1 MIKSYWLLALKRGCT
16 VYMQQHHH
24 SPPKSGTELKCV
36 AAVAAG
42 ISRKLAELS
51 GRSSLLHAAPQSAA
65 AAGISGLLPPPSLP
79 VSDPSSSPHKLFI
92 HPSRGSPRCPCR
104 EIRKHICR
112 LHVRRGDLHGRARRG
127 RRQFAAAAGSL
138 RHHASSDHIC
148 LRRRSF
154 ALRHQRP
161 QGAASDFVDSST
173 ASAFFP
179 CLSGLSS
186 SWSGICRHRSSAAT

>member
-1 MIKSYWLLALKRGCT
+1 M
-16 VYMQQHHH
+16 
-24 SPPKSGTELKCV
+24 
-36 AAVAAG
+36 
-42 ISRKLAELS
+42 
-51 GRSSLLHAAPQSAA
+51 
-65 AAGISGLLPPPSLP
+65 

-179 CLSGLSS
+179 CLSASSLQPPRLALRLRQHLSS
-186 SWSGICRHRSSAAT
+186 TCSPACWLAAEVRCVHVAFSFVGRRYW

>member
-1 MIKSYWLLALKRGCT
+1 VENINSFPWSSYALVIVCQIYFTSLHVLCSYCAHKELWSYERVNQLQKSA
-16 VYMQQHHH
+16 
-24 SPPKSGTELKCV
+24 PP
-36 AAVAAG
+36 
-42 ISRKLAELS
+42 
-51 GRSSLLHAAPQSAA
+51 SLLYAATQSAA

-127 RRQFAAAAGSL
+127 L

-148 LRRRSF
+148 LRRRSI

>member
-1 MIKSYWLLALKRGCT
+1 ML
-16 VYMQQHHH
+16 Q
-24 SPPKSGTELKCV
+24 PPL
-36 AAVAAG
+36 
-42 ISRKLAELS
+42 
-51 GRSSLLHAAPQSAA
+51 LLHAAPQSAA

-127 RRQFAAAAGSL
+127 L

-148 LRRRSF
+148 LRRRSI

-173 ASAFFP
+173 ASAFIP